1 MTRART
7 APTGREARAARNRL
21 LACALAATL
30 ALAIATAVAT
40 AALVQ
45 DSAAS
50 RAREGVVTLNGAR
63 AELAVDAGFA
73 DADRALADAQ
83 ETLRSVADERGG
95 LPFALVWTLC
105 AVGVAAVWIVTGSL
119 HASVVRPFSRLES
132 FADEVARGNL
142 DLPLGYERGNPFGR
156 FTWAFDN
163 MRKEIKR
170 ARAAEAEALEQS
182 KTTVAALSHDIKTPI
197 ASIRAYSE
205 ALELGLARDEGERA
219 GFART
224 IVRKCDEVTSL
235 TDDLFLHALV
245 DLDRIAVSCEGAP
258 IDRAV
263 RQAVADFEVGD
274 SVRLG
279 RLDQAVVSHDPKR
292 LAEALEN
299 LVANASKYAPGSP
312 IEVTGSAQGDGYCI
326 EVRDFGPGIAPE
338 DLPFAFDR
346 FYRSA
351 NADGAPGAGL
361 GLFIV
366 RYLVEQMGG
375 AVRLEN
381 ADPGLRVT
389 IELPLEHGS
398 RLASSIS
405 LGYPEWAFS
414 QR

>member
-170 ARAAEAEALEQS
+170 ARAAEAEALE
-182 KTTVAALSHDIKTPI
+182 
-197 ASIRAYSE
+197 
-205 ALELGLARDEGERA
+205 LGLARDEGERA

-235 TDDLFLHALV
+235 TDDLFLHALA

>member
-132 FADEVARGNL
+132 FTDEVARGNL

-205 ALELGLARDEGERA
+205 RSSWGLLATRESARASRGP
-219 GFART
+219 
-224 IVRKCDEVTSL
+224 
-235 TDDLFLHALV
+235 
-245 DLDRIAVSCEGAP
+245 SCE
-258 IDRAV
+258 
-263 RQAVADFEVGD
+263 
-274 SVRLG
+274 
-279 RLDQAVVSHDPKR
+279 
-292 LAEALEN
+292 
-299 LVANASKYAPGSP
+299 NAMK
-312 IEVTGSAQGDGYCI
+312 
-326 EVRDFGPGIAPE
+326 
-338 DLPFAFDR
+338 
-346 FYRSA
+346 
-351 NADGAPGAGL
+351 
-361 GLFIV
+361 
-366 RYLVEQMGG
+366 
-375 AVRLEN
+375 
-381 ADPGLRVT
+381 
-389 IELPLEHGS
+389 
-398 RLASSIS
+398 
-405 LGYPEWAFS
+405 
-414 QR
+414 